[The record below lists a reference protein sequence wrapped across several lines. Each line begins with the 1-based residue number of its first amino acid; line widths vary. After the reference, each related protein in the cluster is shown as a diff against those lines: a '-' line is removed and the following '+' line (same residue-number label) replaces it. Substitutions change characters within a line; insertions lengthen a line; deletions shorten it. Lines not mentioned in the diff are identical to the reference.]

1 MQNKVVNFNNN
12 HKKKCLLHLR
22 YLVYI
27 DENGDAAGNYTLL
40 SIKSSQNNSNEH
52 GLYPIG
58 TFNAPQLIEIPV
70 SFNDFI
76 ECMKSHCNKK
86 EMNKIMQ
93 RSKSVKNIT
102 KLL

>member
-1 MQNKVVNFNNN
+1 M
-12 HKKKCLLHLR
+12 LHLR

-70 SFNDFI
+70 SLKDFI
-76 ECMKSHCNKK
+76 VCMKSHCNKK
-86 EMNKIMQ
+86 KIMQ
-93 RSKSVKNIT
+93 RSESVKNVT